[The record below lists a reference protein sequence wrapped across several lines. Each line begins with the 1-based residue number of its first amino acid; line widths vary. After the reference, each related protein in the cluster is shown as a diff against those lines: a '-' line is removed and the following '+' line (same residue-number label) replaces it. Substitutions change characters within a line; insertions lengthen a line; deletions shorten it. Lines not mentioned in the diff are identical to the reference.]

1 MAEEGQEDSL
11 LLKASGLSIPS
22 NMFLAN
28 KSGTDVEL
36 SFEISGMRDDVENLK
51 KQSAEKSED
60 MESVLSLQPEMLVLE
75 NLP

>member
-1 MAEEGQEDSL
+1 MAEEVQEDSL

-51 KQSAEKSED
+51 KQSAEKSKD
-60 MESVLSLQPEMLVLE
+60 MESVLSLQPEKLVLE